1 MVICVILGWVVGVI
15 CWVCCRWFGLLAWV
29 SGLVFCG
36 VACLVRFV
44 WYLLVMFGFACYVW
58 LLVVG
63 LIVCLVLGVYLV
75 VVVVLGARWV
85 VTPGCLLSCCLTI
98 GFRSLGV
105 AGGWFLV
112 LCLGFAR
119 LALFVAFGCL

>member
-15 CWVCCRWFGLLAWV
+15 CWFVVVCLGCLLGF

-63 LIVCLVLGVYLV
+63 LVVGLVLGVYLV

-112 LCLGFAR
+112 LRLGFAR
-119 LALFVAFGCL
+119 LALFVSFGCL